1 MTVLTEGRHTA
12 EYILSE
18 ANGFRSREVGTL
30 LAGNNLTPGTVLAR
44 ITASGKLTVL
54 TPGASD
60 GSQTAFGV
68 LYDSVNATGADKPA
82 VYTARD
88 AEVKALAL
96 TWPAGISAPNKTA
109 AITALAA
116 LGIIVR

>member
-1 MTVLTEGRHTA
+1 MTVFTEGRHPA

-18 ANGFRSREVGTL
+18 ANGYRSREVGTL
-30 LAGNNLTPGTVLAR
+30 LTGNQLVPGTVLGR

-60 GSQTAFGV
+60 GSQTAAGV
-68 LYDSVNATGADKPA
+68 LYDNVDATAADKPA
-82 VYTARD
+82 VYHARD
-88 AEVKALAL
+88 AEVHGLAL

>member
-18 ANGFRSREVGTL
+18 ANGHRSREVGTL
-30 LAGNNLTPGTVLAR
+30 LAGNKLVPGTVLGR
-44 ITASGKLTVL
+44 ITASSKLTVL

-60 GSQTAFGV
+60 GSQTAAGV
-68 LYDSVNATGADKPA
+68 LYDDVDATSADKAA

-88 AEVKALAL
+88 SEVKGLAL

-109 AITALAA
+109 AITELAA

>member
-1 MTVLTEGRHTA
+1 MTVFTEGRHPA

-18 ANGFRSREVGTL
+18 ANGYRSREVGTL
-30 LAGNNLTPGTVLAR
+30 LTGNKLTPGTVLGR

-60 GSQTAFGV
+60 GSQTAAGV
-68 LYDSVNATGADKPA
+68 LYDNVDATAADKPA
-82 VYTARD
+82 VYHARD
-88 AEVKALAL
+88 AEVNGLAL